1 MNLCFRSKT
10 RLQMFLLV
18 SSSYVGIPQRD
29 SNMASPTK
37 PCKYIVWHE
46 IFVGVYFCG
55 LAIFL
60 CFRGSSWFFA
70 IRKQW
75 FFLLGINFRHF
86 QKLPDLA
93 LIKCSFLLSTFARPT
108 EMNTPNN
115 TQGVSILCKTSNK
128 LYTVL
133 FLKERD
139 KVVIEQ
145 KQNLGVVFLCREF
158 MLENIYSGVNFC
170 GKMYAVISYL
180 CELFLRIAG
189 KIAKHANTN

>member
-1 MNLCFRSKT
+1 MTFFPGFSILDSPCFRKKILLQCLWVPREMNLCFRSKT

-18 SSSYVGIPQRD
+18 SSSYVGVPQRD

-37 PCKYIVWHE
+37 LCKYIVWDE

-60 CFRGSSWFFA
+60 CFCGSSWFSA

-75 FFLLGINFRHF
+75 VFLLGINFRDF
-86 QKLPDLA
+86 QKLPDPA
-93 LIKCSFLLSTFARPT
+93 LIKFSFLLSTFVRAT
-108 EMNTPNN
+108 ELNTPNN

-145 KQNLGVVFLCREF
+145 KQNLGIVSL
-158 MLENIYSGVNFC
+158 
-170 GKMYAVISYL
+170 A
-180 CELFLRIAG
+180 
-189 KIAKHANTN
+189 